1 MIHYFLHLPKDRQLD
16 FETNYHV
23 STAIMH
29 TARNA
34 LSPFEEYLTT
44 SIETLKKKEDIKLNV
59 DELSKKN
66 ISDITLKRYLKILLN
81 HDYISEGAK
90 DGKFKKY
97 YITEKGIEL
106 IENSL
111 NKYTEQ
117 NKN

>member
-1 MIHYFLHLPKDRQLD
+1 M
-16 FETNYHV
+16 NY
-23 STAIMH
+23 
-29 TARNA
+29 
-34 LSPFEEYLTT
+34 P
-44 SIETLKKKEDIKLNV
+44 
-59 DELSKKN
+59 KKN